1 MTSMGDA
8 NSIVASVSFIAVGAL
23 HHTIGRHCG
32 AITRRQL
39 EVIWGT
45 NDDINANDIIER
57 A

>member
-1 MTSMGDA
+1 MGDA